1 MLIEE
6 IKKHVVD
13 TDLTSTQK
21 KSLNYFL
28 KNGFPTTKDEDW
40 KYTSLKKVLKR
51 KYCLKSS
58 DFELNDEMIQ
68 QYSLGFKDKIIFKNG
83 KIYSEPKILGVS
95 IKKTRDLNAKK

>member
-13 TDLTSTQK
+13 ADLTSTQK

-28 KNGFPTTKDEDW
+28 ENGFPTTKDEDW

-51 KYCLKSS
+51 KLK
-58 DFELNDEMIQ
+58 
-68 QYSLGFKDKIIFKNG
+68 
-83 KIYSEPKILGVS
+83 
-95 IKKTRDLNAKK
+95 